1 MNKKDAAHEQTSAI
15 PEQTS
20 AVPELVEGSAN
31 IIISDFPDPD
41 VIRVGDIYYMV
52 STTMHFMPGCVIL
65 RSYNLIDWEFASYV
79 YDKLETTN
87 GQLLMDNRG
96 VYGKG
101 MWAASLR
108 YHDNKYYVCF
118 VANDTH
124 KTYLFTSD
132 KIEGP
137 WTRSEIKGFYH
148 DMSLFWDDD
157 GRVFVVHGNTD
168 IHLTELEKDLSGPKK
183 GGLDKVIIQDDR
195 EKVGLGYEGSHLY
208 KINGRY
214 YNFMI
219 HIPKGK
225 MRSQA
230 CYFAD
235 NIEGP
240 WTGRDVLC
248 SDLGNWNSG
257 VAQGGIVQDKEGK
270 WFGILFQDH
279 GALGRIPVLVPV
291 SFGEDGFPL
300 FGDDAN
306 KSGPSRATGT
316 TVGSVVPVTESVV
329 PEPVEG
335 PALSTPQTLT
345 VLDNRPDY
353 KYSPLWSND
362 FTNPAWQWNHI
373 PDPRG
378 YTLKDNLY
386 TIQTKKLVK
395 NITQAANT
403 YTQRTFTE
411 KCAGSVIVDA
421 GKIGEGDFAGLAAL
435 EGEYGF
441 IAVTKRNGKYY
452 LVAAEHKSKNEPWA
466 MGVFDT
472 DPPTIKEE
480 IPLKSPKLEL
490 KLIFDLTR
498 AKQQVQLLYR
508 EKPGKGEFQQLGKPV
523 QLRYTLDQFVG
534 VRFALFCYST
544 KQAGG
549 QADFSDF
556 NYSFW

>member
-1 MNKKDAAHEQTSAI
+1 MKKIA
-15 PEQTS
+15 
-20 AVPELVEGSAN
+20 SAN

-41 VIRVGDIYYMV
+41 VIRVDDVYYMV
-52 STTMHFMPGCVIL
+52 STTMHFTPGCVIL
-65 RSYNLIDWEFASYV
+65 RSYNLVDWEFASYV
-79 YDKLETTN
+79 YDKLEMTN

-101 MWAASLR
+101 MWAASLN
-108 YHDNKYYVCF
+108 YHDDKFYVSF

-124 KTYLFTSD
+124 KTYLFTAD

-137 WTRSEIKGFYH
+137 WIRSEIKGFYH

-168 IHLTELEKDLSGPKK
+168 IHLTELESDLTGPKK
-183 GGLDKVIIQDDR
+183 GGVDKLIIQDDR
-195 EKVGLGYEGSHLY
+195 EKVNLGYEGSHLY
-208 KINGRY
+208 KINDRY

-219 HIPKGK
+219 HMPKGK
-225 MRSQA
+225 MRTES
-230 CYFAD
+230 CYVAD

-240 WTGRDVLC
+240 WTGGDVLC

-257 VAQGGIVQDKEGK
+257 VAQGGIVQDKEGN

-291 SFGEDGFPL
+291 VFGQDGFPK
-300 FGDDAN
+300 FE
-306 KSGPSRATGT
+306 
-316 TVGSVVPVTESVV
+316 VM
-329 PEPVEG
+329 PE
-335 PALSTPQTLT
+335 LT
-345 VLDNRPDY
+345 VLDNNPGY
-353 KYSPLWSND
+353 KYAPLWSND

-373 PDPRG
+373 PDARG
-378 YTLKDNLY
+378 YTLQNNLY
-386 TIQTKKLVK
+386 TIQTKKVVK

-403 YTQRTFTE
+403 YTQRTLTE
-411 KCAGSVIVDA
+411 KCAGSVVIDA
-421 GKIGEGDFAGLAAL
+421 SQIGDGDFAGLAAL

-441 IAVTKRNGKYY
+441 IAVTKREGKYY
-452 LVAAEHKSKNEPWA
+452 LVAAEHKSKNTPWA
-466 MGVFDT
+466 MGVFDK
-472 DPPTIKEE
+472 DPPDIKEE

-498 AKQQVQLLYR
+498 AKQQVELLYR
-508 EKPGKGEFQQLGKPV
+508 EKPGKGEYHTLSTPV

-549 QADFSDF
+549 KAEFTDF

>member
-1 MNKKDAAHEQTSAI
+1 MENKI
-15 PEQTS
+15 P
-20 AVPELVEGSAN
+20 AVPEPVEGPAN
-31 IIISDFPDPD
+31 IIMSDYPDPD
-41 VIRVGDIYYMV
+41 VIRVGDVYYMV

-65 RSYNLIDWEFASYV
+65 RSYNLVDWEFCSYV
-79 YDKLETTN
+79 YDKLEVTN
-87 GQLLMDNRG
+87 GQTLMDNRG

-101 MWAASLR
+101 MWAASLN
-108 YHDNKYYVCF
+108 YHQGKFYVSF

-124 KTYLFTSD
+124 KTYLYTAD

-137 WTRSEIKGFYH
+137 WTKSNIEGFFH

-157 GRVFVVHGNTD
+157 GRVFVVHGNME
-168 IHLTELEKDLSGPKK
+168 IHLTELESDLSGPKK
-183 GGLDKVIIQDDR
+183 GGVDKVIITDDR
-195 EKVGLGYEGSHLY
+195 ENVNLGYEGSHLY
-208 KINGRY
+208 KINGKY

-219 HIPKGK
+219 HMPKGK
-225 MRSQA
+225 MRTEA
-230 CYFAD
+230 CYVAD

-240 WTGRDVLC
+240 WTGGDVLC

-257 VAQGGIVQDKEGK
+257 VAQGGIVQDKEGN

-291 SFGEDGFPL
+291 SFNTSE
-300 FGDDAN
+300 
-306 KSGPSRATGT
+306 
-316 TVGSVVPVTESVV
+316 V

-335 PALSTPQTLT
+335 PVVFGSTGQAPGTVT
-345 VLDNRPDY
+345 VLDNNPGY
-353 KYSPLWSND
+353 KYAPLWSND

-373 PDPRG
+373 PDARG
-378 YTLKDNLY
+378 YKLEANCY
-386 TIQTKKLVK
+386 SIETKKTVT

-403 YTQRTFTE
+403 YTQRTLNE
-411 KCAGSVIVDA
+411 KCAGSVVLDA
-421 GKIGEGDFAGLAAL
+421 SCINEGDFAGLAAL

-441 IAVTKRNGKYY
+441 IAVTKRDGKFY
-452 LVAAEHKSKNEPWA
+452 LVAAEHKTKNTPWA

-472 DPPTIKEE
+472 DPPTIKAE
-480 IPLKSPKLEL
+480 IQLADPKVEL
-490 KLIFDLTR
+490 KLVFDLTR
-498 AKQQVQLLYR
+498 AKQNVQLLYR
-508 EKPGKGEFQQLGKPV
+508 ENPGKGEYKQLSTPV

-549 QADFSDF
+549 KAQFTNF